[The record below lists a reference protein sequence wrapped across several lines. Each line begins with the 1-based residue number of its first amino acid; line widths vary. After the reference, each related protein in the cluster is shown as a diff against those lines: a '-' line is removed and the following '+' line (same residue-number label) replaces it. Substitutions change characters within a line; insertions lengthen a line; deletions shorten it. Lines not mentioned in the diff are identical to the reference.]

1 MFGDIAERLRKGV
14 EAKINTPEWE
24 NYVWHELTPDQWSP
38 EYMEKKKL
46 AWRTKFKDY
55 TFLEFYELL
64 LKDEGYWYD
73 VNSLIANLPP
83 EPEKV
88 HSSYVDNFYRNLL
101 PWAGVS
107 QDWLNDST
115 VTKTQPFNT
124 LIVTVEFP
132 IKKFFLDNHK
142 RPSGM
147 GAELSVKRGQ
157 HIFAREGGQIWD
169 RNKKL
174 LDGVV
179 DVVASGG
186 KAAKGVAK
194 ILDPG
199 SKNQNIIASTFSFTT
214 MMLILGAVAT
224 AALWLK

>member
-1 MFGDIAERLRKGV
+1 MSGDFAERLRKGI
-14 EAKINTPEWE
+14 ETTINSPEWD
-24 NYVWHELTPDQWSP
+24 NRTWHELTPDQWSP
-38 EYMEKKKL
+38 EYMERKKQ

-55 TFLEFYELL
+55 TFFQFYELL
-64 LKDEGYWYD
+64 LNDEGYWHE
-73 VNSLIANLPP
+73 VNNLIANLPP
-83 EPEKV
+83 EPEKI
-88 HSSYVDNFYRNLL
+88 HSSTAENFYRHLL

-115 VTKTQPFNT
+115 VTKTLTVTESGNT
-124 LIVTVEFP
+124 FERPIRTVFHY
-132 IKKFFLDNHK
+132 NHK
-142 RPSGM
+142 RPDGM
-147 GAELSVKRGQ
+147 GAELSVKHAQ
-157 HIFAREGGQIWD
+157 HVLAREGGRIWD
-169 RNKKL
+169 RNTKL

-199 SKNQNIIASTFSFTT
+199 PQNQNIIASTFSFTT